1 MGEEIRQLELRLQE
15 AAQQAE
21 ISDKDS
27 SDPLSELDKQ
37 EQLLQNID
45 SKNKHIKR
53 LLKEIEVSHI
63 MFCIQNILY
72 SFPFRHCKT
81 KT

>member
-1 MGEEIRQLELRLQE
+1 LELRLRE

-53 LLKEIEVSHI
+53 LLKEIEVRYTYTNFSKYKRSK
-63 MFCIQNILY
+63 FTFKNRC
-72 SFPFRHCKT
+72 T
-81 KT
+81 D

>member
-1 MGEEIRQLELRLQE
+1 LELRLRE

-53 LLKEIEVSHI
+53 LLKEIEVRYTYTEK
-63 MFCIQNILY
+63 ILT
-72 SFPFRHCKT
+72 F
-81 KT
+81 

>member
-1 MGEEIRQLELRLQE
+1 MELRLRE
-15 AAQQAE
+15 AAQHAE
-21 ISDKDS
+21 ASDKDS

-53 LLKEIEVSHI
+53 LLKEIEVSGEI
-63 MFCIQNILY
+63 
-72 SFPFRHCKT
+72 FPFLALILNFN
-81 KT
+81 